1 MKKSIREMITAHTL
15 LVCNSGIAGGALTL
29 ILAAVALIT
38 GAKIP
43 LFLIIAAAVATALL
57 GFVSGKS
64 AVKWL
69 NSAISSPIEELAE
82 SGKADVTNAPEEIE
96 DIAGKLGSAKNV
108 DNAAMAVLR
117 KLADGDFSVKTDGL
131 SDSSEISALVK
142 RLAAQIESAL
152 SSAAGTADSAKNG
165 LRAVSDASAQLSV
178 QAARQTAGLSEL
190 SDTIQ
195 KIEETVTD
203 NAENAREANR
213 FAAAATSDVEA
224 GTGHMNELLSAM
236 ENINKSTDEIA
247 KFIKVIEDIA
257 FQTNILALN
266 SSVEAARAGEAGKGF
281 AVVAT
286 EVKNLAT
293 RSQDAAQQT
302 NDLIRSCVESV
313 KRGSEKTAATAKALD
328 AVSSETK
335 SIAGLVDEICR
346 TCEQQLGSIGA
357 VNTSIT
363 EISSAVQLAESA
375 AAQCGE
381 SVNMLES
388 GTKPVFA
395 VPKPAYAAPKP
406 AAPAPKP
413 AATAP
418 KPAAPAPKPTAP
430 APKPAAPAPK
440 PTAPAPKP
448 AVPAPKPA
456 APAPKPTA
464 PAPKAVSDTF
474 SAEFRDIPDSKY

>member
-1 MKKSIREMITAHTL
+1 MKKSIKEIIKSNTL
-15 LVCNSGIAGGALTL
+15 LVCNTGIAGGALTI
-29 ILAAVALIT
+29 ILAVVALIS
-38 GAKIP
+38 GARLPVI
-43 LFLIIAAAVATALL
+43 LIIAAAIITAFLAVIC
-57 GFVSGKS
+57 GRT
-64 AVKWL
+64 AVKRL
-69 NSAISSPIEELAE
+69 NSAISEPAEALAKT
-82 SGKADVTNAPEEIE
+82 GKADLSQAPAEFS
-96 DIAGKLGSAKNV
+96 DISEKINSVRAA
-108 DNAAMAVLR
+108 DNETTKVLAR
-117 KLADGDFSVKTDGL
+117 LADGEFSVKTDAL
-131 SDSSEISALVK
+131 SENNEVSVLVK
-142 RLAAQIESAL
+142 RLARRIEAAL

-165 LRAVSDASAQLSV
+165 LRAVSDASAQLSAQTV
-178 QAARQTAGLSEL
+178 RQSAGLSEL
-190 SDTIQ
+190 SDAIQ
-195 KIEETVTD
+195 KIEENVTD
-203 NAENAREANR
+203 NAANAREANR
-213 FAAAATSDVEA
+213 YAAAATSDVEA
-224 GTGHMNELLSAM
+224 GTGHMRELLLAM

-313 KRGSEKTAATAKALD
+313 KQGSEKTAATAKALD

-335 SIAGLVDEICR
+335 SIAGLVNEICR

-357 VNTSIT
+357 VNMSIT

-388 GTKPVFA
+388 GTKHVFA
-395 VPKPAYAAPKP
+395 ASKPAFTAPKPAASAPKP

-413 AATAP
+413 AE
-418 KPAAPAPKPTAP
+418 P

-440 PTAPAPKP
+440 PA
-448 AVPAPKPA
+448 
-456 APAPKPTA
+456 A

>member
-1 MKKSIREMITAHTL
+1 MKKSIREIITAHTL
-15 LVCNSGIAGGALTL
+15 LVCNAGIAGGALTL
-29 ILAAVALIT
+29 ILAVVALIT
-38 GAKIP
+38 GSKHP
-43 LFLIIAAAVATALL
+43 IIFVIVSAIVTALL
-57 GFVSGKS
+57 GFISGKT
-64 AVKWL
+64 AVSRL
-69 NSAISSPIEELAE
+69 NSVISAPLEDLAQ
-82 SGKADVTNAPEEIE
+82 SGKTDVSNAPEEID
-96 DIAGKLGSAKNV
+96 DIAAKLNSAKNV
-108 DNAAMAVLR
+108 DNAALAVLTR
-117 KLADGDFSVKTDGL
+117 LADGDFSVKADGL
-131 SDSSEISALVK
+131 SDSSEVSVLVK
-142 RLAAQIESAL
+142 RLIGRIETAR
-152 SSAAGTADSAKNG
+152 SSAAGTANSAKDG

-178 QAARQTAGLSEL
+178 QAARQSAGLSEL

-203 NAENAREANR
+203 NAANAREANR

-224 GTGHMNELLSAM
+224 GTGHMRELLSAM

-381 SVNMLES
+381 SVNMIES
-388 GTKPVFA
+388 GAKRSF
-395 VPKPAYAAPKP
+395 AAPKP
-406 AAPAPKP
+406 A
-413 AATAP
+413 
-418 KPAAPAPKPTAP
+418 
-430 APKPAAPAPK
+430 
-440 PTAPAPKP
+440 APAPKP

-456 APAPKPTA
+456 APAPKPIAPAPKPAAPAPKPAA

>member
-1 MKKSIREMITAHTL
+1 MKKSIREIITAHTL
-15 LVCNSGIAGGALTL
+15 LICNAGIAGGALTL
-29 ILAAVALIT
+29 ILAVVALIT
-38 GAKIP
+38 GAKITIV
-43 LFLIIAAAVATALL
+43 LISAAAVITALL
-57 GFVSGKS
+57 GFISGKT
-64 AVKWL
+64 AVKRL
-69 NSAISSPIEELAE
+69 NAVISVPVEELAE
-82 SGKADVTNAPEEIE
+82 SGKTDVTNAPGEIE
-96 DIAGKLGSAKNV
+96 DIAARINSVKTV
-108 DNAAMAVLR
+108 DNAVIAVLT
-117 KLADGDFSVKTDGL
+117 KLADGDFSVKADGL
-131 SDSSEISALVK
+131 SDSNEVSVLVK
-142 RLAAQIESAL
+142 RLVGRIETAL
-152 SSAAGTADSAKNG
+152 SSAAGTADFAKNG
-165 LRAVSDASAQLSV
+165 LRAVSDASSQLSV
-178 QAARQTAGLSEL
+178 QAARQSAGLSEL

-203 NAENAREANR
+203 NAANAREANR

-224 GTGHMNELLSAM
+224 GTGHMRELLSAM
-236 ENINKSTDEIA
+236 DNINKSTDEIA

-363 EISSAVQLAESA
+363 EISSAVQLTESA
-375 AAQCGE
+375 AARCGE
-381 SVNMLES
+381 SVSAIES
-388 GTKPVFA
+388 GAKPVFTA
-395 VPKPAYAAPKP
+395 PKFAPKP

-413 AATAP
+413 AAPAP
-418 KPAAPAPKPTAP
+418 KPAAPAPKPVAP

-440 PTAPAPKP
+440 P
-448 AVPAPKPA
+448 A
-456 APAPKPTA
+456 APAPKPVA
-464 PAPKAVSDTF
+464 PAPKPVVAAPVPDTF
-474 SAEFRDIPDSKY
+474 SSEFRDIPDSKY

>member
-1 MKKSIREMITAHTL
+1 
-15 LVCNSGIAGGALTL
+15 
-29 ILAAVALIT
+29 
-38 GAKIP
+38 
-43 LFLIIAAAVATALL
+43 
-57 GFVSGKS
+57 
-64 AVKWL
+64 
-69 NSAISSPIEELAE
+69 
-82 SGKADVTNAPEEIE
+82 
-96 DIAGKLGSAKNV
+96 
-108 DNAAMAVLR
+108 
-117 KLADGDFSVKTDGL
+117 
-131 SDSSEISALVK
+131 
-142 RLAAQIESAL
+142 
-152 SSAAGTADSAKNG
+152 
-165 LRAVSDASAQLSV
+165 
-178 QAARQTAGLSEL
+178 
-190 SDTIQ
+190 
-195 KIEETVTD
+195 
-203 NAENAREANR
+203 
-213 FAAAATSDVEA
+213 
-224 GTGHMNELLSAM
+224 MNELLSAM

-375 AAQCGE
+375 AAQCVE

-413 AATAP
+413 VA
-418 KPAAPAPKPTAP
+418 
-430 APKPAAPAPK
+430 
-440 PTAPAPKP
+440 
-448 AVPAPKPA
+448 PAPKPA

>member
-1 MKKSIREMITAHTL
+1 MKKSIREIITAHTL
-15 LVCNSGIAGGALTL
+15 LVCNAGIAGGALTL
-29 ILAAVALIT
+29 ILAVVALIT
-38 GAKIP
+38 GSKHP
-43 LFLIIAAAVATALL
+43 IIFVIVSAIVTALL
-57 GFVSGKS
+57 GFISGKT
-64 AVKWL
+64 AVSRL
-69 NSAISSPIEELAE
+69 NSVISAPLEDLAQ
-82 SGKADVTNAPEEIE
+82 SGKTDVSNAPEEID
-96 DIAGKLGSAKNV
+96 DIAAKLNSAKNV
-108 DNAAMAVLR
+108 DNAALAVLTR
-117 KLADGDFSVKTDGL
+117 LADGDFSVKADGL
-131 SDSSEISALVK
+131 SDSSEVSVLVK
-142 RLAAQIESAL
+142 RLIDRIETAR
-152 SSAAGTADSAKNG
+152 SSAAGTANSAKDG

-178 QAARQTAGLSEL
+178 QAARQSAGLSEL

-203 NAENAREANR
+203 NAANAREANR

-224 GTGHMNELLSAM
+224 GTGHMRELLSAM

-381 SVNMLES
+381 SVNMIES
-388 GTKPVFA
+388 GAKRSF
-395 VPKPAYAAPKP
+395 AAPKP
-406 AAPAPKP
+406 A
-413 AATAP
+413 
-418 KPAAPAPKPTAP
+418 
-430 APKPAAPAPK
+430 
-440 PTAPAPKP
+440 APAPKP

-456 APAPKPTA
+456 APAPKPIAPAPKPAAPAPKPAAPAPKPAA